1 MLEELDLLINFLQTE
16 YLEFNKKWMQSS
28 YYERINFKDN
38 KVCDLNNNE
47 HILNTIFNY
56 REFINKNNIFLL
68 LQLQSFEGEK
78 EKINTRVKLKN
89 SIQYKIE
96 NYIKNHN
103 AGEIPIN
110 KCLNDL
116 FGIRVILSE
125 ELGITEIIEFVHVK
139 YPNLKVIDSS
149 KGEYKATHIYFR
161 DGNYNFQWELQIWN
175 KCDEATNIESHRK
188 YKQEYVKWEKS
199 NKGGEI

>member
-1 MLEELDLLINFLQTE
+1 MTIMNKCFIIILCLKCIIKVKGSNMLEELDLLINFLQTE

-47 HILNTIFNY
+47 LILNTIFNY

-68 LQLQSFEGEK
+68 LQLQSFESEK

-96 NYIKNHN
+96 NYIKNHSN
-103 AGEIPIN
+103 GEIPIN

-116 FGIRVILSE
+116 FR
-125 ELGITEIIEFVHVK
+125 
-139 YPNLKVIDSS
+139 NQN
-149 KGEYKATHIYFR
+149 YF
-161 DGNYNFQWELQIWN
+161 E
-175 KCDEATNIESHRK
+175 
-188 YKQEYVKWEKS
+188 
-199 NKGGEI
+199 